1 MSKIQNIESTP
12 NYISNFLKANMKQ
25 LCNIHDEG
33 KQEHGIGCLGLKCSG
48 NENTMDVFYMNEKT
62 LIQSLKQ
69 ESWEQLKTTI
79 GEKRLF
85 LINDLDLNSIFLIYI

>member
-1 MSKIQNIESTP
+1 MSRIQNIESTP
-12 NYISNFLKANMKQ
+12 NYISNFLKTNMEQ
-25 LCNIHDEG
+25 LYNIHDEG
-33 KQEHGIGCLGLKCSG
+33 KQEQGNGCLGLKCSEK
-48 NENTMDVFYMNEKT
+48 ENTMDVFYMNETTLIKT
-62 LIQSLKQ
+62 LNK